1 MNANLNANLLESFVV
16 RPLMIENN
24 TLFSTHLIDTNI
36 IVRVM
41 IDLCYALVNVVHMI
55 IQIVLLVLVGIKN
68 VVVYCGVYYGINYG
82 YDYML
87 DEAICML
94 LITIGIIVVAGLFEI
109 KRHVDSIEA
118 MERKIKQLYF
128 INDDNFARIAVLENK
143 K

>member
-1 MNANLNANLLESFVV
+1 MNANFIESFVV

-24 TLFSTHLIDTNI
+24 TLFSTHLIDTNV
-36 IVRVM
+36 IVRTM
-41 IDLCYALVNVVHMI
+41 IDLCYSLVNVVHMI

-68 VVVYCGVYYGINYG
+68 GVVYCGVYYGVNYG

-94 LITIGIIVVAGLFEI
+94 LITIGIIVAAGLFEI

>member
-1 MNANLNANLLESFVV
+1 MNANLLESFVV

-68 VVVYCGVYYGINYG
+68 VVVYCGVYYGVNYG

>member
-1 MNANLNANLLESFVV
+1 MNANFLESFVV

-41 IDLCYALVNVVHMI
+41 IDLCYSLVNVVHMI

-68 VVVYCGVYYGINYG
+68 VVVYCGVYYGVNYG

-94 LITIGIIVVAGLFEI
+94 LVTIGIIVVAGLFEI

>member
-1 MNANLNANLLESFVV
+1 MNANFLESFVV

-41 IDLCYALVNVVHMI
+41 IDLCYSLVNVVHMI

-68 VVVYCGVYYGINYG
+68 VVVYCGVYYGVNYG

-94 LITIGIIVVAGLFEI
+94 LVTIGIIVVAGLFEI

-143 K
+143 M

>member
-1 MNANLNANLLESFVV
+1 MNANFLESFVV
-16 RPLMIENN
+16 RPLIIENN

-41 IDLCYALVNVVHMI
+41 LDLCYALVNVVHMI

-68 VVVYCGVYYGINYG
+68 VVVYCGVYYGVNYG

-87 DEAICML
+87 DEAICIL

>member
-1 MNANLNANLLESFVV
+1 MNANFIESFVV

-41 IDLCYALVNVVHMI
+41 IDLCYSLVNVVHMI

-68 VVVYCGVYYGINYG
+68 GVVYCGVYYGVNYG

-94 LITIGIIVVAGLFEI
+94 LITIGIIVAAGLFEI
-109 KRHVDSIEA
+109 KRHVDSIET

-143 K
+143 R

>member
-1 MNANLNANLLESFVV
+1 MNTTFLESFVV
-16 RPLMIENN
+16 RPIMIENN
-24 TLFSTHLIDTNI
+24 TLFSTHLIDTNV
-36 IVRVM
+36 IVRMM
-41 IDLCYALVNVVHMI
+41 IDLCYLLVNVVHMI

-68 VVVYCGVYYGINYG
+68 VVVYCGVYYGVNYG

-94 LITIGIIVVAGLFEI
+94 LITIGIIVAAGLFEI

>member
-1 MNANLNANLLESFVV
+1 MNANFLESFVV

-41 IDLCYALVNVVHMI
+41 IDLCYSLVNVVHMI

-68 VVVYCGVYYGINYG
+68 VVVYCGVYYGVNYG

-87 DEAICML
+87 DEAICIL

>member
-1 MNANLNANLLESFVV
+1 MNANFLESFVV
-16 RPLMIENN
+16 RPMMIENN
-24 TLFSTHLIDTNI
+24 TLFSTHLIDTNV
-36 IVRVM
+36 IVRTM
-41 IDLCYALVNVVHMI
+41 IDLCYSLVNVVHMI

-68 VVVYCGVYYGINYG
+68 VVVYCGVYYGVNYG

-87 DEAICML
+87 DEAICIL
-94 LITIGIIVVAGLFEI
+94 LITIGIIVAAGLFEI

>member
-1 MNANLNANLLESFVV
+1 MNANFIESFVV

-24 TLFSTHLIDTNI
+24 TLFSTHLIDTNV
-36 IVRVM
+36 IVRTM
-41 IDLCYALVNVVHMI
+41 IDLCYSLVNVVHMI

-68 VVVYCGVYYGINYG
+68 VVVYCGVYYGVNYG

-94 LITIGIIVVAGLFEI
+94 LITIGIIVAAGLFEI